1 MIFDPSRR
9 SPLLTY
15 QISSLFRL
23 WILSYFPSSF
33 YYDEFS
39 SPRHPKDSSS
49 PTEIGAERDEDSWK
63 RALANGIKKDEK
75 SYFRQKFPSTSMVVD
90 EKEEIHNLDI
100 CNKHTHS
107 TCIDTYARRTMR
119 NGANLIMLL
128 EEKGRKNRK
137 NARMKRKFII
147 IRVYCSAAVNCAPD
161 DAMLFNSERDWASV
175 YSIYPTSSDDSL
187 LFTRLSSA
195 RSLRDEI
202 KTGKM
207 ECPAWSFDGA
217 VKKPIWPIV
226 EHCNPIGRRLCHKI
240 CFVLLGRPKS
250 VKRISCEI
258 VSNLLRRDG
267 AN

>member
-1 MIFDPSRR
+1 MQNLPKHLGMIFDPSRR

-63 RALANGIKKDEK
+63 RALANGMKKDEK

-107 TCIDTYARRTMR
+107 PCIDTYARRTMR

-128 EEKGRKNRK
+128 EEKGRKK
-137 NARMKRKFII
+137 QEK
-147 IRVYCSAAVNCAPD
+147 CSD
-161 DAMLFNSERDWASV
+161 EKE
-175 YSIYPTSSDDSL
+175 IYYHPSL
-187 LFTRLSSA
+187 LFCSSELCA
-195 RSLRDEI
+195 RRCD
-202 KTGKM
+202 
-207 ECPAWSFDGA
+207 A
-217 VKKPIWPIV
+217 V
-226 EHCNPIGRRLCHKI
+226 
-240 CFVLLGRPKS
+240 
-250 VKRISCEI
+250 
-258 VSNLLRRDG
+258 
-267 AN
+267 